1 MKNMRQNLKRFL
13 SNHQDRPMASY
24 HNIMHRAYR
33 DPDVRTFLKRNRQR
47 FTKLDLLRSA
57 PQVYEFVSEKHR
69 INQGRG
75 GLIPGYVPKL
85 ILDNHSIAVTYQPTR
100 QTIARQQAAAMDA
113 RVHSVDMSKKVRQ
126 ATLSNFY
133 YNENQTKGIIADR
146 AAEFAEQ
153 YHNHPNQY
161 HRGMYIYGSFGIGKT
176 YLLAALANRL
186 AKLGI
191 QTTLVHFPTF
201 ANEMKASIQS
211 HDTEAKIDSVKRSPI
226 LMLDDVGA
234 DDTSPWIRDDVFSVI
249 LEYRM
254 QNELSTFFSSNYS
267 MRELAKEHLSADKY
281 GDQTPLKA
289 GRIMERIH
297 FLAKEYQMRG
307 KNHRNPDLNSS
318 AS

>member
-1 MKNMRQNLKRFL
+1 MKNMNQNLRKFL
-13 SNHQDRPMASY
+13 LNHRGRRMADY
-24 HNIMHRAYR
+24 REIMRRAYL
-33 DPDVRTFLKRNRQR
+33 DPDVQTFLKQNRNQLS
-47 FTKLDLLRSA
+47 KADLLRSA
-57 PQVYEFVSEKHR
+57 PQIYEYVSETRR
-69 INQGRG
+69 INQGKK

-85 ILDNHSIAVTYQPTR
+85 SLDDHSITVTYQPTQ
-100 QTIARQQAAAMDA
+100 QTIARRQSAAMDA
-113 RVHSVDMSKKVRQ
+113 RVHSVDMSKKVKQ
-126 ATLSNFY
+126 ATLKNFY
-133 YNENQTKGIIADR
+133 YDENQTKGIIEDR
-146 AAEFAEQ
+146 AAKFAEQ
-153 YHNHPNQY
+153 YHTHPDQY

-211 HDTEAKIDSVKRSPI
+211 HSTETKIDSVKKSPI

-267 MRELAKEHLSADKY
+267 MDELAKEHLSFDKY
-281 GDQTPLKA
+281 GDQVPLKA
-289 GRIMERIH
+289 QRIMERIH
-297 FLAKEYQMRG
+297 FLAKEYHMLG
-307 KNHRNPDLNSS
+307 KNHRNPNLN
-318 AS
+318 